1 MGPPLLETWKR
12 KPRLPLAMFGLI
24 VASFLLPSKIVNA
37 DSLFHEY
44 TTDITTSSIY
54 IYNISGR
61 CFFLTIIIIQNA
73 TNFTE
78 NFCFFF
84 FFNWSN
90 CHSMECCYFQIIR
103 FFCLAGERKEKKNEI
118 FNIYWTKKIIAS
130 L

>member
-37 DSLFHEY
+37 DSLFHQY

-61 CFFLTIIIIQNA
+61 FYDIMTNA
-73 TNFTE
+73 TIFPVIQVKN
-78 NFCFFF
+78 
-84 FFNWSN
+84 
-90 CHSMECCYFQIIR
+90 
-103 FFCLAGERKEKKNEI
+103 KKKYI
-118 FNIYWTKKIIAS
+118 K
-130 L
+130 